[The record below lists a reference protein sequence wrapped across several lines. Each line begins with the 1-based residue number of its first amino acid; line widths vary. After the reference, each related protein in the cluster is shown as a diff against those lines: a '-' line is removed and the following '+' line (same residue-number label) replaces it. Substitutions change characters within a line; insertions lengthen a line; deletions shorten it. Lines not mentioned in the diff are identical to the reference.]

1 MTDDWQIH
9 GEERPLP
16 ALLGEL
22 KERAIEELH
31 ARLGDE
37 GYPDIRPGHG
47 CVFRFIEGDGA
58 RLTQLA
64 GRAGMTK
71 QAVGEVVADLERLGY
86 AERVP
91 DPEDGRAKII
101 RLSARGWD
109 AQAAALRIFADIER
123 RWSRAVGDEPVA
135 ELRKTTEAI
144 LASEL
149 APAAT

>member
-22 KERAIEELH
+22 KERALEELH

-47 CVFRFIEGDGA
+47 CVFRFIEVEGS
-58 RLTQLA
+58 RLTQIA

-71 QAVGEVVADLERLGY
+71 QTVGEVVADLEGLGY
-86 AERVP
+86 LERVP

-123 RWSRAVGDEPVA
+123 RWARAVGDEPVA

-149 APAAT
+149 AVVGN

>member
-37 GYPDIRPGHG
+37 
-47 CVFRFIEGDGA
+47 
-58 RLTQLA
+58 
-64 GRAGMTK
+64 
-71 QAVGEVVADLERLGY
+71 
-86 AERVP
+86 
-91 DPEDGRAKII
+91 
-101 RLSARGWD
+101 
-109 AQAAALRIFADIER
+109 
-123 RWSRAVGDEPVA
+123 PVA